1 MKIFLAL
8 SATALACAG
17 AASAQIG
24 RTFDWHTA
32 GGDAQRSNWEKSDTK
47 FTKEG
52 VKDFKLILK
61 HKLEGAHKGSG
72 YLTPPIV
79 LGTLISYR
87 GFKELAFVAN
97 EAGDVWALDVD
108 LDKVFWHR
116 HVDLPKSK
124 AKPGC
129 PGGVTSQPTMEP
141 GAVFGVRRRR
151 PATGG
156 AGAGAAPSQESVF
169 RKIFAPRTVF
179 LLGSDGKLYRLDT
192 STGKDMNPPFQML
205 PTGANASNLNAAE
218 GEIYTTAANNCG
230 GAPNGV
236 WAADL
241 SGEQPKVAS
250 FTSQDGIVGRG
261 GAVLGDE
268 GQVYVQTAGS
278 LQVLSAKE
286 LKPEQAFSA
295 ALAETSPLV
304 FTHKDR
310 EFVVTA
316 AKDSSLY
323 LLDAK
328 SVATPLYRTPP
339 VAANAEHG
347 LWGGLSTWEGSDGT
361 RWVLAAVLGAVH
373 SGLKA
378 PQENGEAP
386 NGSIVAFKLTEADG
400 KLSLTPAW
408 TSRDLSTPQAPV
420 IANGVVFALSAGQY
434 KHKGKPS
441 GHATLYGLD
450 GETGKEIY
458 SGDEATA
465 PANLTGLTMA
475 NGRVFF
481 TTTDS
486 TLYGFGY
493 HLEH

>member
-1 MKIFLAL
+1 MRIYWAVGG
-8 SATALACAG
+8 AVLACASV
-17 AASAQIG
+17 ATAQIG

-47 FTKEG
+47 FTKDG
-52 VKDFKLILK
+52 VKDFRLILK

-108 LDKVFWHR
+108 LDKVFWQR

-129 PGGVTSQPTMEP
+129 PAGVTSQPTMEP
-141 GAVFGVRRRR
+141 GAVFGARRRR
-151 PATGG
+151 TSTGT
-156 AGAGAAPSQESVF
+156 GAAPSQESVF

-192 STGKDMNPPFQML
+192 STGKDMNPPVPML
-205 PTGANASNLNAAE
+205 PAGANASNLNAAE

-261 GAVLGDE
+261 GAVLGDD
-268 GQVYVQTAGS
+268 GQVYVQTAAS
-278 LQVLSAKE
+278 LQALSAKE

-295 ALAETSPLV
+295 AFAETSPVV

-310 EFVVTA
+310 ELVVTA

-323 LLDAK
+323 LLDSK
-328 SVATPLYRTPP
+328 SLATPLYQTPP
-339 VAANAEHG
+339 VAADAGHG
-347 LWGGLSTWEGSDGT
+347 LWGGLSTWESAEGT

-373 SGLKA
+373 GDLKA
-378 PQENGEAP
+378 PQANGGAP
-386 NGSIVAFKLTEADG
+386 NGSIVAFKLTETEG

-408 TSRDLSTPQAPV
+408 ISHDLSTPQAPV
-420 IANGVVFALSAGQY
+420 IANGVVFALSAGEY
-434 KHKGKPS
+434 RHKGKPS

-458 SGDEATA
+458 STGDEATA
-465 PANLTGLTMA
+465 PANLSGLTMA